1 MSKSRR
7 LISALILFGLMIT
20 MIVPSGPASQASES
34 TSGKVIQV
42 VYDDS
47 GSMIVNNKVYQESW
61 SQAKYAL
68 EVFAAMLGP
77 NDELNVFPMSLE
89 NKKLI
94 TIRGSETA
102 EQRVAKINQMNTNA
116 KGTPYAPVLAAY
128 QDLQAQ
134 DASLEK
140 WLVILTD
147 GDFNNVETSQVE
159 ADLAKFVNESNIKI
173 IFLAIGDNVRL
184 VKHQPDQNVWVYHA
198 KNGKE
203 ILSNVTKIAN
213 QIFMRLMLPQQ
224 QINYVNGRA
233 EINIDVPMNEVIIFA
248 QGQNIQIGDLSVNQ
262 QKAVKKESIEVK
274 VSELIPPNY
283 QNQRDLIQLDRTL
296 GGSVATFVS
305 SQTNLPMP
313 AGLYTLDIAN
323 VAPDSIQLYYN
334 LAVDLELLA
343 TPLDGQAN
351 SGDKLQAG
359 EYQFEVIMV
368 DPITK
373 NPLDS
378 ELLTGT
384 SFKAVMT
391 QNGEPVQVT
400 DFPHRQQ
407 VEEGTLTVDMTAE
420 LPGYNYVTR
429 QWEAQI
435 YPADIPLQI
444 SMNAPTE
451 PFLLKTLESAG
462 NYLTVTVEQPNELSN
477 QWEPLSQELWMN
489 TDLTV
494 ASPEANRWEITRGDV
509 VSTWH
514 LYPKYAAADW
524 MQTGTGAVPIIVN
537 AQYQVGEQFASGQ
550 LQQDVQIEPLT
561 AWESFYE
568 WLKLNWLW
576 LLILLLLLLLIL
588 GYIPPFKRYFSG
600 KMKPKVEKA
609 SGGVGVPV
617 SSQMKTSFSSI
628 LIPYRS
634 VTATIDPNFP
644 AATYFRKLNVK
655 AAKGGF
661 FLLNVRDYAGNE
673 QITFNSRVIK
683 ENSYKP
689 MLMTLGSQVMMSQGR
704 NNFLLK
710 FK

>member
-7 LISALILFGLMIT
+7 LLSGLILIT
-20 MIVPSGPASQASES
+20 VMATFVVPLGPPSQASES

-47 GSMIVNNKVYQESW
+47 GSMIASNNVYQESW
-61 SQAKYAL
+61 SQAKYAM

-94 TIRGSETA
+94 TIRGTETA
-102 EQRVAKINQMNTNA
+102 EQRVAKIHQMNTNA
-116 KGTPYAPVLAAY
+116 KGTPYNPVLAAY

-159 ADLAKFVNESNIKI
+159 ADLSRFVNESNIKI

-184 VKHQPDQNVWVYHA
+184 VKHQPDQNIWVYHA
-198 KNGKE
+198 KNGNE

-213 QIFMRLMLPQQ
+213 QIFMRLILPQQ
-224 QINYVNGRA
+224 QINYVNGAA

-248 QGQNIQIGDLSVNQ
+248 QGQNIQIGNLSVNQ
-262 QKAVKKESIEVK
+262 QKAVKKESIAVN

-283 QNQRDLIQLDRTL
+283 ADQRASIKFDRTL
-296 GGSVATFVS
+296 GGSIATFAS
-305 SQTNLPMP
+305 SQSNLPMP
-313 AGLYTLDIAN
+313 AGLYTLEITN
-323 VAPDSIQLYYN
+323 VAPDGIQLYYN
-334 LAVDLELLA
+334 LAVELELRA
-343 TPLDGQAN
+343 TPLEGQ
-351 SGDKLQAG
+351 SSTGEKWQAG
-359 EYQFEVIMV
+359 EYEYEIIMV
-368 DPITK
+368 DPITR

-391 QNGEPVQVT
+391 QNGESVQVT

-407 VEEGTLTVDMTAE
+407 IEEGMLTIDMTAE
-420 LPGYNYVTR
+420 LPGYNYVTK
-429 QWEAQI
+429 QLEMQI
-435 YPADIPLQI
+435 YPADLPLQI
-444 SMNAPTE
+444 TAASPAE

-462 NYLTVTVEQPNELSN
+462 NFLTVIVKQPNKTTG
-477 QWEPLSQELWMN
+477 QWELLSQDLWMN
-489 TDLTV
+489 TQLTV
-494 ASPEANRWEITRGDV
+494 ASPLANNWQITRGDT

-514 LYPKYAAADW
+514 LYPKYAEGDW
-524 MQTGTGAVPIIVN
+524 LQTGTGAVPLEVN

-561 AWESFYE
+561 AWEQLVE
-568 WLKLNWLW
+568 WWKRNWLPF
-576 LLILLLLLLLIL
+576 LLWLLLLLLIL

-609 SGGVGVPV
+609 SGGIGVPV
-617 SSQMKTSFSSI
+617 PTQMKTSLSSI

-634 VTATIDPNFP
+634 VTAQIDPNFP
-644 AATYFRKLNVK
+644 AATYFRKMNVK